1 MEKNLY
7 LNYGYK
13 NEKIFLEKEPKE
25 YLKNFLK
32 KHNIWNIIKYLSE
45 ILEYNNILVFDEME
59 EITNFK
65 FIREKNFEKNKEIKI
80 LKIFSINEKTKEKLL
95 KNQVSI
101 IEDNLSLSEKN
112 EFLDIS
118 LKKEITGELILKFSI
133 YEINDLEFLVNNFYF
148 YNYNLIKEIKIN
160 IEKIEEIFFFN
171 TDKIK
176 NNDFNDIIDLL
187 VIKILSNSNIEP
199 FNNIQENIDK
209 LKEMNL
215 NNNQILECIQIKN
228 KTIKE
233 IKKINFNEI
242 PIISFNEKKYNIKL
256 KNKEEILKLMFNP
269 FENID
274 FLFAM
279 FYSRFFNWYD
289 LRFASEFFELKN
301 IIERELKGNS
311 FEELIRFGVLDCFK
325 IENLKYFVLLL
336 EEEKKIKKSS
346 KYEDKNIKI
355 PEKYEKIVEFLN
367 FLNIK
372 NSNFNFEI
380 LNTQKKIAE
389 IRAYFN
395 NYEYLEYEIDEYI
408 NCKKIPVFFENKNIK
423 FYFEII
429 YTKENKYKYINLKIE
444 NKIIEY
450 MKFLLNSESD
460 NYYNISKVKQYSEI
474 IEETLGNFKI
484 SFNNAINLINLT
496 NQQI

>member
-1 MEKNLY
+1 
-7 LNYGYK
+7 
-13 NEKIFLEKEPKE
+13 
-25 YLKNFLK
+25 
-32 KHNIWNIIKYLSE
+32 
-45 ILEYNNILVFDEME
+45 
-59 EITNFK
+59 
-65 FIREKNFEKNKEIKI
+65 
-80 LKIFSINEKTKEKLL
+80 
-95 KNQVSI
+95 
-101 IEDNLSLSEKN
+101 
-112 EFLDIS
+112 
-118 LKKEITGELILKFSI
+118 
-133 YEINDLEFLVNNFYF
+133 
-148 YNYNLIKEIKIN
+148 
-160 IEKIEEIFFFN
+160 
-171 TDKIK
+171 
-176 NNDFNDIIDLL
+176 
-187 VIKILSNSNIEP
+187 
-199 FNNIQENIDK
+199 
-209 LKEMNL
+209 
-215 NNNQILECIQIKN
+215 
-228 KTIKE
+228 
-233 IKKINFNEI
+233 
-242 PIISFNEKKYNIKL
+242 
-256 KNKEEILKLMFNP
+256 MFNP

-289 LRFASEFFELKN
+289 LRFESEFFELKN

-311 FEELIRFGVLDCFK
+311 FEDLIRFGVFDCFK

-336 EEEKKIKKSS
+336 EEENKIKKSS
-346 KYEDKNIKI
+346 KYEEKNIKI

-367 FLNIK
+367 KENK
-372 NSNFNFEI
+372 NFNFEI

-389 IRAYFN
+389 IRSYFD

-460 NYYNISKVKQYSEI
+460 NYYNISKVKQYSKI